1 MNKKDY
7 YEILGVSKTASDAE
21 IKSAYRKLAKKYHPD
36 VSKEANASDKF
47 KEAQEAYEVLSDK
60 SKRSQYDQFG
70 HQAFSNGGGGNP
82 YGGGFSQGG
91 FDFNDMNFGDI
102 FGDFFGSS
110 FGFDNRRKS
119 SRGSNGSDISLT
131 MTISFED
138 AVYGCEKEIELEHYV
153 TCDSCDGKG
162 GFKEESCKYC
172 HGSGTITQEQRTILG
187 TYMTRT
193 VCPYCNGAGKTYK
206 EVCSKCKG
214 KGITKEKSIK
224 KLRIPAGV
232 DTGNQLRIN
241 GYGMPGKNGGSN
253 GDAYIEFV
261 VKPHP
266 IFNRDGIDIYL
277 DLPITI
283 VDAVLGC
290 KKDIPTLYGNV
301 ILNIPAG
308 TNAGDKH
315 RLKGKGIESPNSN
328 RKGDMYVTI
337 NIITPKKIDREQK
350 DLLNKLSKTD
360 LESSVEFTKIK
371 DYIKKHK

>member
-7 YEILGVSKTASDAE
+7 YETLGVSKTASDDE

-36 VSKEANASDKF
+36 VSKEANASEKF

-60 SKRSQYDQFG
+60 SKRSQYDQYG
-70 HQAFSNGGGGNP
+70 HQAFSNGGGNP
-82 YGGGFSQGG
+82 YSGGFNQSG
-91 FDFNDMNFGDI
+91 FDFNDINFGDI

-131 MTISFED
+131 MTITFEE

-153 TCDSCDGKG
+153 TCDNCDGKG

-193 VCPYCNGAGKTYK
+193 VCPYCNGAGKIYK

-214 KGITKEKSIK
+214 KGIVKEKSIK

-241 GYGMPGKNGGSN
+241 GYGMPGKNGGDN
-253 GDAYIEFV
+253 GDAYIEFI
-261 VKPHP
+261 VKPHT
-266 IFNRDGIDIYL
+266 IFNREGIDIYF

-283 VDAVLGC
+283 IDAILGC
-290 KKDIPTLYGNV
+290 KKDIPTLYGTV
-301 ILNIPAG
+301 TLNIPAG
-308 TNAGDKH
+308 TNSGDKQ
-315 RLKGKGIESPNSN
+315 RLKGKGIESPNSS
-328 RKGDMYVTI
+328 RKGDMYVTL
-337 NIITPKKIDREQK
+337 NIVTPKKIDREQK
-350 DLLNKLSKTD
+350 DLLSKLSKTD
-360 LESSVEFTKIK
+360 LESSSEFTKIK
-371 DYIKKHK
+371 DYMKKHK